1 MFSKFF
7 TNFLPKF
14 PNFFK
19 RSKPCLKTSA
29 TVQLCFFFSISFS
42 TSSLNLKSQILRIS
56 SKILDLNSRNT
67 SIFAHLQNYKL
78 FQCSKCLD
86 FLSFTLFAF
95 FTCFLDFI
103 GDFVVR
109 SFHISCIHLVWNEW
123 FLWAEQSFL
132 ENWPLISIDLSLRAK
147 FCFMR
152 ADRVYGLSNT
162 LGQNS
167 VLWESDPDYGL
178 NDLFVESSVAWENC
192 HE

>member
-7 TNFLPKF
+7 TDFLPKF

-29 TVQLCFFFSISFS
+29 TVQLCFLFSISFS

-109 SFHISCIHLVWNEW
+109 SFHISCIHLVWNE
-123 FLWAEQSFL
+123 
-132 ENWPLISIDLSLRAK
+132 
-147 FCFMR
+147 
-152 ADRVYGLSNT
+152 
-162 LGQNS
+162 
-167 VLWESDPDYGL
+167 
-178 NDLFVESSVAWENC
+178 
-192 HE
+192 